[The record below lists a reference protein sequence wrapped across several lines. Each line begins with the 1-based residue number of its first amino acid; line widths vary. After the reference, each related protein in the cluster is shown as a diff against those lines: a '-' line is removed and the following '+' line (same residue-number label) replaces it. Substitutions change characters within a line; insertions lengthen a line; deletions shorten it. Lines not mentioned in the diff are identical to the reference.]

1 MLPTN
6 TFERVESSM
15 KHLVAAL
22 ALTLI
27 GISTSSSAY
36 AGPASDALGKCLVDS
51 TTGRD
56 RTEVVR
62 WIFAAFSAH
71 PDVGELSSVTAAQRD
86 AITEEAA
93 RVFNRLLVVDCRA
106 QTVAALRAD
115 GVDAVE
121 SAFEVLGKTAVED
134 MTTDPGVQHEMSKL
148 AGDLDQDK
156 LLALLA
162 AGQENPR

>member
-1 MLPTN
+1 
-6 TFERVESSM
+6 M

-22 ALTLI
+22 AALLT
-27 GISTSSSAY
+27 GISISSSAY

-93 RVFNRLLVVDCRA
+93 RVFERLLETDCRS
-106 QTVAALRAD
+106 QTIAAFRAD
-115 GVDAVE
+115 GLDAVE

-156 LLALLA
+156 LRALMLES
-162 AGQENPR
+162 QETPR